1 MGCIHSL
8 HVPTVCLNYA
18 LSVLLS
24 SHAAQ
29 TNDTS
34 ASIVVAAINGHALRM
49 DVAAQRRARENAASA
64 ALGGL
69 VNGRDARHWAA
80 ATNAQLEGLEVAL
93 TSLTGASAS
102 MVDGDVLLE
111 AYERGDDL
119 GLPGEAPGQAQGHRQ
134 A

>member
-1 MGCIHSL
+1 MVGTNAC
-8 HVPTVCLNYA
+8 A
-18 LSVLLS
+18 LQAL
-24 SHAAQ
+24 Q
-29 TNDTS
+29 GTMQ
-34 ASIVVAAINGHALRM
+34 GHG
-49 DVAAQRRARENAASA
+49 VRRQLQKEHDAASA
-64 ALGGL
+64 IGGL
-69 VNGRDARHWAA
+69 AKGRDARHWAA

-134 A
+134 AWIQASCVNGRAQGVQVGACIWH